1 MARSGLRPITWAI
14 IASVILGAATLA
26 LIFNAVLDNISH
38 VCEVCKT
45 FRGETQCREAAG
57 RTAEEATRTAGDTAC
72 ALLGARGMTL
82 SIECSNTPPTSVSCR
97 EGGERPPGGI
107 RDRSGAF

>member
-1 MARSGLRPITWAI
+1 VARTGLRPITWAI
-14 IASVILGAATLA
+14 IASVILGAATLV
-26 LIFNAVLDNISH
+26 LIFNAALDNLGH

-45 FRGETQCREAAG
+45 FRGRTECREAAG

-82 SIECSNTPPTSVSCR
+82 SIECGNTPPTSVTCR
-97 EGGERPPGGI
+97 ENGN
-107 RDRSGAF
+107 